1 MAREGKVVTGILS
14 VAAGIAH
21 LTEFVIK
28 NHGSGYTW
36 AVLVDTGNGLEVHE
50 RYSHPCY
57 GEMRP
62 YAQPKFDHRD
72 AKKGYWEPELL
83 PVEQRAVKKPTD
95 LFWPFPKGE
104 PIALGV
110 TNYNKSTSNMYNG
123 MMEHI
128 VYNPEISP
136 WRQCLADTTI
146 VKNGELVAG
155 IVFNSTDFD
164 PTIAVNMFRKTANNL
179 HAICTNIK
187 EWTKH
192 GATDQ
197 EAFILSG
204 GMYLDINSIRYWSD
218 EYAPF
223 GVTPD
228 FSKLINGE
236 ANDLTDGG
244 TFRQRYAY
252 NRPKNDYV
260 FKGENFA
267 ELVGKQLGKTGDYI
281 TFTKKEIPVILS
293 TLRSL
298 VKVKQAKVA

>member
-1 MAREGKVVTGILS
+1 LAREGKVVTGILS

-21 LTEFVIK
+21 LTEFVSK

-62 YAQPKFDHRD
+62 YAQPKVDHKD
-72 AKKGYWEPELL
+72 AKKDYWEPELL
-83 PVEQRAVKKPTD
+83 PIEQRAVKKPTD

-110 TNYNKSTSNMYNG
+110 TNYNKSDSDAYND

-146 VKNGELVAG
+146 VKNGKLVAG

-179 HAICTNIK
+179 VSVAANMKTWLKC
-187 EWTKH
+187 
-192 GATDQ
+192 GATEQ
-197 EAFILSG
+197 EAFILAG
-204 GMYLDINSIRYWSD
+204 GMIVDDYVSYNSE

-236 ANDLTDGG
+236 ANDLTGGG

-260 FKGENFA
+260 FKGENFTH
-267 ELVGKQLGKTGDYI
+267 LVGAKLGKKGDYI
-281 TFTKKEIPVILS
+281 TFTKAEIPVILS

-298 VKVKQAKVA
+298 VKDKQVKAA